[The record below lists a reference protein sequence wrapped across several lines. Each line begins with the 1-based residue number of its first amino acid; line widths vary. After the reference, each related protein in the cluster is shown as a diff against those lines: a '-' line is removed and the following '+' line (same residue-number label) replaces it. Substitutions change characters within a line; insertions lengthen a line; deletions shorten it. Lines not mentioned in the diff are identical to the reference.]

1 MYIKNII
8 NDLNLS
14 KKDSIYLLA
23 LSIFSILLTIHL
35 LNLNY
40 TLNFKPDSFIY
51 LINGLAYSGLL
62 GDIQNYH
69 YGMFLTPVIS
79 FLTSILFRLGIVDK
93 VSIMIVTGIIAIF
106 GQIGLYLLLKTRF
119 NELMSLFGCI
129 LFSSFHIILTNWAT
143 GGIDLPT
150 CGFSIFAILFMVLAV
165 DKNPKY
171 YILTSIFLI
180 LAIFTK
186 YVAFFLIPILF
197 LYYLSKHD
205 IFSLFDLALNDRSEF
220 KRVTLDYI
228 KSQEFKYLLISIILA
243 IILFAIIS
251 GIILSFGAH
260 LTFFEQSHDAINGF
274 NNSKAVKSNFY
285 DNDKKFY
292 IKNYNYLFY
301 PHVKDYSFSFIVPII
316 ILFGVIF
323 SLFNLFK
330 TKNEY
335 KMIED
340 YNFSSL
346 KYLLIALIVILIPIS
361 LFGFKYISHIVTNI
375 AFLIICT
382 CLFSLAGKLNI
393 DKNHFNL
400 NVLFFAWI
408 FVFTVFLSFI
418 TIKGCRYLII
428 AIPPIIYYLL
438 WALEHIF
445 YKIKDRNIFKIA
457 LILMIIILA
466 CYSLTYTF
474 ENTTLVDERNNTDI
488 KNVYDYLIDYDSDYE
503 SKNLTSDYSYGSRFG
518 TWILKKDVDYVK
530 KRNLDISNSDYIISK
545 RDMNLTNYTHIY
557 NSGKIHLYQNIKY
570 Y

>member
-1 MYIKNII
+1 MEGKGLKKKSYFSMNTIMKVYLPIVLTIFVVFNIPFIPNPIGLNTNLNFQPASASGESYFFDEAYFKKPNKNKKT
-8 NDLNLS
+8 NSNNHNGDLN
-14 KKDSIYLLA
+14 
-23 LSIFSILLTIHL
+23 
-35 LNLNY
+35 
-40 TLNFKPDSFIY
+40 
-51 LINGLAYSGLL
+51 
-62 GDIQNYH
+62 
-69 YGMFLTPVIS
+69 
-79 FLTSILFRLGIVDK
+79 
-93 VSIMIVTGIIAIF
+93 IAI
-106 GQIGLYLLLKTRF
+106 
-119 NELMSLFGCI
+119 
-129 LFSSFHIILTNWAT
+129 W
-143 GGIDLPT
+143 
-150 CGFSIFAILFMVLAV
+150 
-165 DKNPKY
+165 
-171 YILTSIFLI
+171 
-180 LAIFTK
+180 
-186 YVAFFLIPILF
+186 
-197 LYYLSKHD
+197 
-205 IFSLFDLALNDRSEF
+205 
-220 KRVTLDYI
+220 
-228 KSQEFKYLLISIILA
+228 
-243 IILFAIIS
+243 
-251 GIILSFGAH
+251 
-260 LTFFEQSHDAINGF
+260 
-274 NNSKAVKSNFY
+274 
-285 DNDKKFY
+285 
-292 IKNYNYLFY
+292 
-301 PHVKDYSFSFIVPII
+301 
-316 ILFGVIF
+316 
-323 SLFNLFK
+323 
-330 TKNEY
+330 
-335 KMIED
+335 
-340 YNFSSL
+340 
-346 KYLLIALIVILIPIS
+346 
-361 LFGFKYISHIVTNI
+361 I

-428 AIPPIIYYLL
+428 AIPPIVYYLL